1 MPYPNEHAARQ
12 TDPGQYIRFRRMR
25 PEGFPAG
32 IDAIFGVKREG
43 GSEIQSIRAN
53 AKQWTVGE
61 FRAWLKEHD
70 FKTTIEPATGGDA
83 ADLDRT
89 QRGGQ
94 DGEPRTDVDP
104 APPRT
109 SRVRRFDRMPL
120 RRKPRRDKATGFLR
134 VEASLTRAPAVF
146 AYRRADGTIRREFR
160 APEHVFASRNLDSVR
175 GAVVTNDHPNVRV
188 TRQNVSR
195 FQVGQAEGEPTID
208 NDVLGS
214 GLVVTNGDAIED
226 MERGKRQISL
236 GYDCDLVLEPGIW
249 TDAHGVRHPYDAIQ
263 TNHETNHI
271 AIVHEGRAG
280 PEIRA
285 YMDSTD
291 AIQLDAGDQI
301 DMPDHDGQKPVSRG
315 DFLEMFGGGEK
326 AKVDVNGVA
335 YDLPVAT
342 AQAVADALAAN
353 ETKLR
358 EAKASADRLE
368 AERDSARQ
376 ELKDAKAKIDE
387 AVSQDELRKRIDAR
401 LELERR
407 AEPHFD
413 AKEWPEARKLDDTE
427 LRRRTVAKV
436 HDGVDLEGKSDEY
449 IAAAFDLLPVPQID
463 DQDDLRRLSK
473 HVIDAPPGNKS
484 ERNALE
490 KTINDQMRK
499 DDEAWKRPIPGG
511 YTSDGP
517 TRHKYAVSE

>member
-12 TDPGQYIRFRRMR
+12 TDPAQYVRFRRMR

-61 FRAWLKEHD
+61 FRAWLREHD
-70 FKTTIEPATGGDA
+70 FKTTIEAATGEDHADA
-83 ADLDRT
+83 SP
-89 QRGGQ
+89 
-94 DGEPRTDVDP
+94 EPT
-104 APPRT
+104 
-109 SRVRRFDRMPL
+109 RVRRFDRMAL
-120 RRKPRRDKATGFLR
+120 RRKPRRDETTGFLR

-146 AYRRADGTIRREFR
+146 AYRRPDGTIRREFR
-160 APEHVFASRNLDSVR
+160 APEHVFARRNLDSIR

-188 TRQNVSR
+188 TRRNVTR
-195 FQVGQAEGEPTID
+195 FQVGQAEGEPAID
-208 NDVLGS
+208 DDVLGS

-249 TDAHGVRHPYDAIQ
+249 TDANGMRHPYDAIQ

-285 YMDSTD
+285 HMDSTD

-326 AKVDVNGVA
+326 AKVDVNGVS

-407 AEPHFD
+407 AEHHFD
-413 AKEWPEARKLDDTE
+413 AKEWPEIRKLDDTE
-427 LRRRTVAKV
+427 LRRQTVAKV
-436 HDGVDLEGKSDEY
+436 HDGIDLEGKSNEY
-449 IAAAFDLLPVPQID
+449 IAAAFDLLPTPKVD
-463 DQDDLRRLSK
+463 DQDDLRRFSQQVVDL
-473 HVIDAPPGNKS
+473 PPGTKD
-484 ERNALE
+484 ERKELE
-490 KTINDQMRK
+490 DRINTRMRQ
-499 DDEAWKRPIPGG
+499 DEDAWKRPVPGG
-511 YTSDGP
+511 YTADGP
-517 TRHKYAVSE
+517 TRHKHAANG